1 MEQKL
6 TEIYKTSP
14 YLKFKNKT
22 KFDQK
27 VIGSD
32 VYGEITEKGTDMIV
46 NRFKE
51 YFNPNTIFYDLGSG
65 LSKMVIHIGMKYNVK
80 ESIGIEYSKERHQGA
95 LFLKENYAKEY
106 HNISFYNTTIQNY
119 DISDATA
126 IYMDNTIYPDE
137 LCLEVYNKIKKGCLI
152 IYKKNFKKNF
162 PQYKDQIK
170 EEKGTERTY
179 PAKDFF
185 YLIKK

>member
-6 TEIYKTSP
+6 TEIYNTSP
-14 YLKFKNKT
+14 YLEFKNKT

-106 HNISFYNTTIQNY
+106 DNIKIYCKSFLNHDLSN
-119 DISDATA
+119 ATVV
-126 IYMDNTIYPDE
+126 YMDNTVYPDDI
-137 LCLEVYNKIKKGCLI
+137 NTKIYEKLSKGCLI
-152 IYKKNFKKNF
+152 IYKKKFRNISENQVKVEN
-162 PQYKDQIK
+162 
-170 EEKGTERTY
+170 GTERTY
-179 PAKDFF
+179 RQNYF
-185 YLIKK
+185 YWIIKE

>member
-1 MEQKL
+1 MKKELK
-6 TEIYKTSP
+6 EIYKTST
-14 YLKFKNKT
+14 YKKFRNKT
-22 KFDQK
+22 KFDK
-27 VIGSD
+27 KTVGSD
-32 VYGEITEKGTDMIV
+32 VYGEITEKGV
-46 NRFKE
+46 NMMVKYLQP
-51 YFNPNTIFYDLGSG
+51 YFNNNTVFYDLGSG
-65 LSKMVIHIGMKYNVK
+65 LGKMVLHIGIQYGVK
-80 ESIGIEYSKERHQGA
+80 KSVGIEYSKERHQGA

-137 LCLEVYNKIKKGCLI
+137 LCLEIYNKIKKGCLI

-170 EEKGTERTY
+170 VEKGTERTY